1 MNRKTHT
8 SRRIVSALALI
19 GSVAAIA
26 VPTASAGNQND
37 PGIVPSKLGSQDP
50 RDTVG
55 KALFSPSI
63 VASRLGSQDPR
74 DTAVA
79 ELNQPSLVARQLGSP
94 DARDSLAESN
104 TFGVAA
110 QEHGAAGFGNVDM
123 GSDGLYQASLVAR
136 QIGSPDARDSLADG
150 NTFGIAAQEH
160 GASGFG
166 NVNMGSDGLYQ
177 PSLVAMKIGSQD
189 SRDTV
194 AENVPES
201 SVVATELGSPDT
213 RDAGL
218 QNEGDYM
225 FRDYFRGTHFTND
238 GSSLVARQLGSPDIR
253 DAAQTRG
260 ESAMLT
266 DLSGMHWA
274 SPLTEAP
281 VVASRQVTSAQIER
295 SVAVNNLLHHT
306 IQPAPVDTQVTSD
319 NGVNWGKVGIG
330 IAVAVCG
337 LLLLGALGIGTRQI
351 RHGGQRLGRA

>member
-123 GSDGLYQASLVAR
+123 GSDGLYQ
-136 QIGSPDARDSLADG
+136 
-150 NTFGIAAQEH
+150 
-160 GASGFG
+160 
-166 NVNMGSDGLYQ
+166 

-194 AENVPES
+194 AENVPQS
-201 SVVATELGSPDT
+201 SIVANELGSPDT

-281 VVASRQVTSAQIER
+281 VVATREVTSAQIER
-295 SVAVNNLLHHT
+295 SIAGNNLLHHT
-306 IQPAPVDTQVTSD
+306 IQPAPVDTQVTAD

>member
-37 PGIVPSKLGSQDP
+37 PGIVL
-50 RDTVG
+50 
-55 KALFSPSI
+55 
-63 VASRLGSQDPR
+63 
-74 DTAVA
+74 
-79 ELNQPSLVARQLGSP
+79 
-94 DARDSLAESN
+94 
-104 TFGVAA
+104 
-110 QEHGAAGFGNVDM
+110 
-123 GSDGLYQASLVAR
+123 
-136 QIGSPDARDSLADG
+136 
-150 NTFGIAAQEH
+150 
-160 GASGFG
+160 
-166 NVNMGSDGLYQ
+166 
-177 PSLVAMKIGSQD
+177 
-189 SRDTV
+189 
-194 AENVPES
+194 
-201 SVVATELGSPDT
+201 
-213 RDAGL
+213 RDAGDATATKL
-218 QNEGDYM
+218 VVTSRHAPPMTVVRDAGDATEAKNALPGDYM

-253 DAAQTRG
+253 DAAQTRS

-274 SPLTEAP
+274 SPLTVAP

-295 SVAVNNLLHHT
+295 SEAMNNLLHHT

-337 LLLLGALGIGTRQI
+337 LLLLGALGIGARQI

>member
-123 GSDGLYQASLVAR
+123 GSDGLYQ
-136 QIGSPDARDSLADG
+136 
-150 NTFGIAAQEH
+150 
-160 GASGFG
+160 
-166 NVNMGSDGLYQ
+166 

-194 AENVPES
+194 AENVPQS
-201 SVVATELGSPDT
+201 SIVANELGSPDT

-281 VVASRQVTSAQIER
+281 VVAT
-295 SVAVNNLLHHT
+295 
-306 IQPAPVDTQVTSD
+306 PVDTQVTAD